1 MTKNQLVFC
10 TLAVMSIL
18 LMPAVGHPVLAATQL
33 GPLPVLP
40 SLVPSIIPG
49 TTTTINPIIPNLG
62 SVSLA
67 LPVQIFS
74 INQLKSGLIVS
85 DPLNNETQTQQQL
98 QANQGYWT
106 YGGDAPAEG
115 APYAYFKDAQGLHI
129 GVQAPSDN
137 TWAGYYAESQN
148 TQGKVFHAIITTPL
162 SVVSNTTNPT
172 WYENGLYVQT
182 SQPFINYVTCF
193 SLTGAWGTQWAVA
206 SVTGNANQATQEHV
220 LWTDTSANQP
230 LTRDC
235 TIITNGQNYLKV
247 YLDGNAVY
255 QNSTL
260 NLQMPEPLNSYL
272 EPQSSY
278 SGQLL
283 NGTYKDYY
291 ATTDETVKVTNNPV
305 GASYVDLV
313 VPSSSG
319 SGTVVA
325 TAPVDSSGTAT
336 IEVGQFDM
344 PLGAYIKVYGALG
357 TELAS
362 TSNPVNIFGGDE
374 YSVSSPLGLGIG
386 GL

>member
-1 MTKNQLVFC
+1 MNKNQLVFC
-10 TLAVMSIL
+10 SLAVASL
-18 LMPAVGHPVLAATQL
+18 LLFPTAMHPISASVQV

-40 SLVPSIIPG
+40 SIIPPIIPG
-49 TTTTINPIIPNLG
+49 TTTNINPTIPDLG
-62 SVSLA
+62 TVSLG
-67 LPVQIFS
+67 LPLQVFS
-74 INQLKSGLIVS
+74 IKQVKSGLIVS
-85 DPLNNETQTQQQL
+85 DPLNNETESQEQL
-98 QANQGYWT
+98 QANPGYWM

-115 APYAYFKDAQGLHI
+115 APYAVFRDSQGLHI
-129 GVQAPSDN
+129 GAQAPSDN

-148 TQGKVFHAIITTPL
+148 TQGKLFHAIITTP
-162 SVVSNTTNPT
+162 VSTVSTMTNPT

-193 SLTGAWGTQWAVA
+193 SLTGAWGTQWSVV
-206 SVTGNANQATQEHV
+206 SVTGNANQATVEHP
-220 LWTDTSANQP
+220 LWTDNSANQP

-247 YLDGNAVY
+247 YLDGNLVY

-260 NLQMPEPLNSYL
+260 NLQMPEPLNAYL

-283 NGTYKDYY
+283 NGTYRDYY
-291 ATTDETVKVTNNPV
+291 SATDENMKVTNNPV

-319 SGTVVA
+319 AGTVVA

-344 PLGAYIKVYGALG
+344 PLGAYIKVYSALG

-362 TSNPVNIFGGDE
+362 TSAPVNIFGGDQ
-374 YSVSSPLGLGIG
+374 YSVSSSLGLGIG